1 MVIWALELVFEQK
14 EAKQRKQN
22 KQTNKQKTDKERE

>member
-14 EAKQRKQN
+14 EAKQRKEN
-22 KQTNKQKTDKERE
+22 KQTDKKTDYERK

>member
-1 MVIWALELVFEQK
+1 MVIRALELVFEQK

-22 KQTNKQKTDKERE
+22 KETDKKADYERE